1 MTVILTLSC
10 PSQSTLQHFTSVD
23 SEDHLIKPWSTGLL
37 IQGYKPTVAH
47 PTVIVRSSRVCYA
60 QCLYK
65 LSVLYNDDCGH
76 LYSLVINR
84 GRQLSLWVIHGR
96 LSTAENLLYLAQ
108 QGVHLMDPCPVYI
121 RKMATPDS
129 VQRVHLTGS
138 SRSTCMSQS
147 PLPAQQQTHLTGPRA
162 QYLPVT
168 ITRLRD
174 SNALHVVT
182 RSCVP

>member
-1 MTVILTLSC
+1 MEYRTV
-10 PSQSTLQHFTSVD
+10 D
-23 SEDHLIKPWSTGLL
+23 TGLGPQL
-37 IQGYKPTVAH
+37 IAGYKPTVAH

-96 LSTAENLLYLAQ
+96 LSTAENLLN
-108 QGVHLMDPCPVYI
+108 LMDPCPVYI

-129 VQRVHLTGS
+129 V
-138 SRSTCMSQS
+138 
-147 PLPAQQQTHLTGPRA
+147 
-162 QYLPVT
+162 
-168 ITRLRD
+168 
-174 SNALHVVT
+174 
-182 RSCVP
+182 